1 MGQMNGYALLFLC
14 KMRACLSHQIVCFSA
29 FLSFTLRKDGKII
42 MANDAATKEYGY
54 KSFKGRNFASLIVA
68 NDEDDDEDDI
78 WYELLE
84 SLGRRVEVDSR
95 RSNRTIIPIE
105 LAMEKIAGGDHIVA
119 FVHSLERRRRNE
131 EEKTR
136 KQNMINGIMNASFDP
151 QITFEQSGRIIL
163 LNTAA
168 EEAFGWSQSDIN
180 SKNIDIDA
188 IFAMASEDDD
198 GVLETSLEASFEGQ
212 RCELTALRRNGRTFP
227 AEVCV
232 REIKTGQAYGLSN
245 RTFVMFAR
253 DLTIQKLQATK
264 LIQKQALNDGIVES
278 NFDALL
284 AFKEDGT
291 IQRANKAASMIF
303 GMPRLDLVGKNI
315 SSLLTED
322 DDDDSHYTHS
332 GVDWIKDLSG
342 CQKEVIGINCDG
354 QYIPVMLGVSC
365 IHSFDNMSP
374 EDRKWAKEL
383 CHPWVATV
391 RDLSLEKKHQEMEIE
406 KAKSDALLL
415 NMLPE
420 HLATRL
426 KEEIPSHIADRHEGK
441 SVFSFWFYALLLM
454 LVSPLS

>member
-1 MGQMNGYALLFLC
+1 MNFYALAFFL
-14 KMRACLSHQIVCFSA
+14 AQTFFGGSHLHYA
-29 FLSFTLRKDGKII
+29 FLFCRSFTLRKDGKII
-42 MANDAATKEYGY
+42 MANDAAKKEYGY
-54 KSFKGRNFASLIVA
+54 ESFKGRNFASLIVA
-68 NDEDDDEDDI
+68 TDEDDDEDDI

-84 SLGRRVEVDSR
+84 GLGRRVEVDSR
-95 RSNRTIIPIE
+95 RANRTVIPIE
-105 LAMEKIAGGDHIVA
+105 LAMEKIADGDHIVA
-119 FVHSLERRRRNE
+119 FVHSLERRRKNE
-131 EEKTR
+131 EEKNR
-136 KQNMINGIMNASFDP
+136 KQNMINGILNASFDP

-168 EEAFGWSQSDIN
+168 EEAFGWSQSDIT

-291 IQRANKAASMIF
+291 IQRANKAASTIF
-303 GMPRLDLVGKNI
+303 CMPRIDLVGKNI
-315 SSLLTED
+315 SSLLLED
-322 DDDDSHYTHS
+322 DGADGDYHYPDSDVS
-332 GVDWIKDLSG
+332 WIRDLAG
-342 CQKEVIGINCDG
+342 CQKEVIGINGDG

-391 RDLSLEKKHQEMEIE
+391 RDLSLEKKHQKMEIE

-426 KEEIPSHIADRHEGK
+426 KEESPSHIADRHEGT
-441 SVFSFWFYALLLM
+441 
-454 LVSPLS
+454 